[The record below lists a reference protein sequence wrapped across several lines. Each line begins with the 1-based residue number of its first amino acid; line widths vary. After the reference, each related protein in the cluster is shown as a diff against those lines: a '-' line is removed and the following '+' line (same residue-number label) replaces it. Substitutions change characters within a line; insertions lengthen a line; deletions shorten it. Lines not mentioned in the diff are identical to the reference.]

1 MELRRHLKTTLE
13 HGALWS
19 GIPRAMRWQ
28 RRGDVLVLAYH
39 DIVPDGETPSGDLS
53 LHLPQARFAEQLD
66 ALVRT
71 HDVIA
76 LEEAVANRRR
86 AGHRP
91 AAVITFD
98 DAYQGAVTAGVAEL
112 ARRGLPATIFVA
124 TAYVGGG
131 DFWWD
136 ALAARD
142 GGLPATVRAR
152 ALTELAGADAAIRAM
167 AARESRA
174 IATPPAYA
182 RGASERELAYATAQ
196 GGITLASHT
205 HSHPNLTR
213 LEPGALRDELARP
226 LAWLRER
233 FTEVL
238 PMVSYPYGLS
248 SPVVEQ
254 AAAAAGYTAG
264 FRISG
269 GWLPRGARAPFA
281 LPRLDVSS
289 GLSAAGFALRCA
301 GVRAR

>member
-1 MELRRHLKTTLE
+1 MNLRRHLKSTLE
-13 HGALWS
+13 QGALWS

-28 RRGDVLVLAYH
+28 HRGDVLVLAYH
-39 DIVPDGETPSGDLS
+39 DIVPSGERPSGDLS
-53 LHLPQARFAEQLD
+53 LHLPQSQFAEQLD
-66 ALVRT
+66 ALART
-71 HDVIA
+71 HDVIPLEQA
-76 LEEAVANRRR
+76 LAGRATRR
-86 AGHRP
+86 P
-91 AAVITFD
+91 VAVITFD

-124 TAYVGGG
+124 TGYVGGG

-136 ALAARD
+136 ALASD
-142 GGLPATVRAR
+142 GGLSPDVRER

-174 IATPPAYA
+174 VATPPQYS
-182 RGASERELAYATAQ
+182 RGASEGELAHAASER
-196 GGITLASHT
+196 GISLASHT

-213 LEPGALRDELARP
+213 LAPDALREELVRP

-233 FTEVL
+233 FAGVL
-238 PMVSYPYGLS
+238 PMLSYPYGLS
-248 SPVVEQ
+248 SPAVES
-254 AAAAAGYTAG
+254 ATAAAGYVAG
-264 FRISG
+264 FRITG

-301 GVRAR
+301 GVRMR